1 MGHMKAAPTKSEA
14 LSNGFR
20 SLFLAS
26 LVIAALGITIPFVTA
41 PGAMDGAIKV
51 SMFLTLVWIVLVVF
65 AFTKFKWRA
74 LWFLLSTPLTG
85 WWFIVLYLIASG
97 CAHNVK
103 NCP

>member
-1 MGHMKAAPTKSEA
+1 MGHMKAAPTKFEV
-14 LSNGFR
+14 LSNSFR

-26 LVIAALGITIPFVTA
+26 LVIAALGIAIPFVTA

-74 LWFLLSTPLTG
+74 LWFLLGTPLTG
-85 WWFIVLYLIASG
+85 WWFFVLYLIASG
-97 CAHNVK
+97 CGHNVK